1 MDNFKPS
8 PKIDED
14 KKIIIVMIVDEKIEL
29 QEVNKLM
36 TETIL
41 IIFAL
46 VTIIRISTFI
56 IIKWYIKI
64 MIV

>member
-29 QEVNKLM
+29 KEVNKLM

-56 IIKWYIKI
+56 IIKWYIKV